1 MKNKIKTILRAK
13 NVVLYNS
20 KEDKYYLSK
29 KGVILVEDNKNNI
42 RVLDLV
48 SNEDITD
55 NTDIEVNISKKRT
68 KLKTIFEENKK

>member
-42 RVLDLV
+42 RVLDLIT
-48 SNEDITD
+48 NEDITD

>member
-29 KGVILVEDNKNNI
+29 KGVILIEDSKNNI
-42 RVLDLV
+42 RVLDLIT
-48 SNEDITD
+48 NEDITD
-55 NTDIEVNISKKRT
+55 NTDIEVNISKKKT

>member
-29 KGVILVEDNKNNI
+29 KGVILIEDSKNNI
-42 RVLDLV
+42 RVLDLIT
-48 SNEDITD
+48 NEDITD